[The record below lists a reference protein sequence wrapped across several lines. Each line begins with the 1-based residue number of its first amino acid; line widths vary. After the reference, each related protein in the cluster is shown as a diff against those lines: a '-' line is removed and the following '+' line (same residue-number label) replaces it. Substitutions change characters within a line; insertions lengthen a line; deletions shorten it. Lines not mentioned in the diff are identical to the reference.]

1 MIRILSADYETSV
14 VQKKIYQEKI
24 PEIAVAGRSNVGKSS
39 FINMLTNRKKLAR
52 SSSEPGRTRML
63 NYFNINKGEFYLV
76 DLPGYGYAKV
86 TDKEKDS
93 WKEIIEFYLRES
105 KALKHVILLV
115 DIRHDPSPLDL
126 SLAEYFR
133 YYDIPFS
140 LVATKSDKLSKMNR
154 RAAAKKIADAF
165 SLSADEILIASSFS
179 GEGRNELLSHL
190 SDVLQAD

>member
-1 MIRILSADYETSV
+1 MRILSAEYETSV
-14 VQKKIYQEKI
+14 VQKKIYQEKV
-24 PEIAVAGRSNVGKSS
+24 PEIAIAGRSNVGKSS

-105 KALKHVILLV
+105 KALKHVVLLV

-133 YYDIPFS
+133 YYDLPFTV
-140 LVATKSDKLSKMNR
+140 VATKADKLSKMNR
-154 RAAAKKIADAF
+154 KAAAKKIADAF
-165 SLSADEILIASSFS
+165 SLPVSDVFVASSFS

-190 SDVLQAD
+190 SDLLQAD

>member
-1 MIRILSADYETSV
+1 MMKILFADYETSV

-24 PEIAVAGRSNVGKSS
+24 PEIAIAGRSNVGKSS
-39 FINMLTNRKKLAR
+39 FINMLTGRKKLAR

-63 NYFNINKGEFYLV
+63 NYFNVNKGEFYLV

-93 WKEIIEFYLRES
+93 WKEIIEYYLKES

-133 YYDIPFS
+133 FYDIPFT

-154 RAAAKKIADAF
+154 APAAKKIADAF
-165 SLSADEILIASSFS
+165 GVSPETVFISSSLS
-179 GEGRNELLSHL
+179 GEGRAELFSLF
-190 SDVLQAD
+190 SDLLGKD